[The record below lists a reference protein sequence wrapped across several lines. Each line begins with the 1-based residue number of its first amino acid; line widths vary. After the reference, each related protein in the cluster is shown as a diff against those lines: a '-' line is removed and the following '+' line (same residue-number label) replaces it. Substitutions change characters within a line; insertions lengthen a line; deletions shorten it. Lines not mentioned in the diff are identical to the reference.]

1 MDSQQVRDT
10 IARARAGD
18 AQAFEALF
26 DAYAPRLY
34 GYFLRATRRHHDAE
48 DLLGELTLRM
58 VRKLE
63 SYDERGRFE
72 PWLFR
77 MAANLVRDRIRR
89 AKANPVGASLSAGGD
104 DGDPPVNRLADDAPH
119 VSTGLVQAEDSQRL
133 GEAMEQLDEATRQM
147 ILMRHFGELSFRELA
162 ETFECPLGT
171 ALARVH
177 RGLKR
182 LRELMGDDDDDE

>member
-34 GYFLRATRRHHDAE
+34 GYFFRATRRHHDAE

-58 VRKLE
+58 VRKLD

-89 AKANPVGASLSAGGD
+89 AKANPVGASLSAGNG
-104 DGDPPVNRLADDAPH
+104 DGDAPVDRLADDAPH
-119 VSTGLVQAEDSQRL
+119 VSAGLERAEDSRRL
-133 GEAMEQLDEATRQM
+133 GAAMEQLDDTTRQM

-162 ETFECPLGT
+162 DIFECPLGT

-177 RGLKR
+177 RGLRR
-182 LRELMGDDDDDE
+182 LRKLMGDDDDDE